1 MAIETC
7 KIEGTGITWTDIVE
21 PTPEELKKVSE
32 EYNLNS
38 YTLFDSMD
46 PDHLPK
52 YEEHNDTHFIIV
64 RILQDD
70 NHLEQTIQSLSTK
83 IAIFYNDDF
92 IITIHRSSQPFIK
105 NIRENYISNNKIH
118 TSIGIAI
125 RIVRDALYSFEYPIM
140 KLSDEIDLIESQIFL
155 KNNMAADLI
164 KKIYHF
170 KSRSGI
176 YKKLLLLSNEVV
188 SFIKVDAD
196 ERPALSDV
204 RDLHTK
210 LLMLNDQIQDDANNL
225 LNIYLSLSARKT
237 NDVMKVL
244 TVFSVFFMP
253 LTFVVGIY
261 GMNFR
266 FMPELG
272 YKWGYPFTLLC
283 MLIMSIIIFIWFKRK
298 KWL

>member
-7 KIEGTGITWTDIVE
+7 SIEGTDITWTDIIE
-21 PTPEELKKVSE
+21 PTNDELEKVSK
-32 EYNLNS
+32 EYSLNS
-38 YTLFDSMD
+38 YTLIDSMD

-64 RILQDD
+64 RILQEED
-70 NHLEQTIQSLSTK
+70 NKEQTIQSLSTK
-83 IAIFYNDDF
+83 IAIFYNDKF
-92 IITIHRSSQPFIK
+92 IITIHRCSQPLIT
-105 NIRENYISNNKIH
+105 NIRENFINSGRIH
-118 TSIGIAI
+118 TAAGIAI
-125 RIVRDALYSFEYPIM
+125 RIVREALHSFEYPAI
-140 KLSDEIDLIESQIFL
+140 KLSDEIDLIESKIFL
-155 KNNMAADLI
+155 KDSIAADMI
-164 KKIYHF
+164 KKIYHY

-188 SFIKVDAD
+188 SSIRVEGE
-196 ERPALSDV
+196 ERPALRDV

-253 LTFVVGIY
+253 LTFIVGIY
-261 GMNFR
+261 GMNFK
-266 FMPELG
+266 FMPEIN
-272 YKWGYPFTLLC
+272 YKWGYPAALLC
-283 MLIMSIIIFIWFKRK
+283 MLAVSIIIFIWFKRK
-298 KWL
+298 NWL